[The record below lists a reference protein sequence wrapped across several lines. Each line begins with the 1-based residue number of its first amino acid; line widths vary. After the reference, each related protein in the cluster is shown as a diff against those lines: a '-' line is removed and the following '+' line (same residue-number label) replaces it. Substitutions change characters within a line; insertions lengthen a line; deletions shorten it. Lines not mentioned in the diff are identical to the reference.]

1 MTLKIGDTVQ
11 DIATKCKGKLISI
24 DKYYDNGDGT
34 KSNEIITNGMNYLVS
49 YLPTTE
55 QEWEDQGGRLEYH
68 SPTELIKI

>member
-24 DKYYDNGDGT
+24 DKYHMIWND
-34 KSNEIITNGMNYLVS
+34 IITNGRTYLVS

-55 QEWEDQGGRLEYH
+55 QEWEDQGERLEYH